1 MRGRWR
7 GGGGDV
13 VGDGDDEEGDWWASF
28 GERHSI
34 MMGWDRNAKRRK
46 SGDQAIS
53 GYHGSVIR
61 TRVKGG
67 N

>member
-1 MRGRWR
+1 
-7 GGGGDV
+7 
-13 VGDGDDEEGDWWASF
+13 
-28 GERHSI
+28 

-53 GYHGSVIR
+53 GCHGSVIR
-61 TRVKGG
+61 TDRVKGG